1 MFTDQYAYMH
11 LNLLWVKWLCDMKGF
26 IYSNKMLQINQR
38 SNSHDLINTPFP
50 PTKYLD
56 NSLIVKVVFSSKIHL
71 GNLTKE
77 LHSLIDIW
85 SCVIDKIIYRLQK
98 RVKLN

>member
-1 MFTDQYAYMH
+1 MFTDQYVYMH

-26 IYSNKMLQINQR
+26 IYSNKILQINQR
-38 SNSHDLINTPFP
+38 SNSHDLINTPSPQLSIWTILWLLKLFFQ
-50 PTKYLD
+50 
-56 NSLIVKVVFSSKIHL
+56 VKATC
-71 GNLTKE
+71 NLTKE
-77 LHSLIDIW
+77 LYSLIDIW